1 MGWEADSEKASLS
14 GMRRAC
20 FVILFSLGVI
30 TSPATASE
38 LERPARFCGYSPII
52 DVRPGEKITT
62 LQGGIHGGSFRW
74 DGDFGSIVV
83 RGIGWASRPNGRLVM
98 QPAEG
103 RPGQF
108 AQQRKDG
115 KYVIAIWN
123 GRQGTAYFESSTRFT
138 VEQRAAIERV
148 RLFQEGEEPSD
159 CDLRTVF
166 VWSTDQ

>member
-1 MGWEADSEKASLS
+1 MNGPLAAQFLMLGCEYCDGRFREKELSNKRERMGWEADSEKASLS

-30 TSPATASE
+30 TWPSTASE
-38 LERPARFCGYSPII
+38 LEGPARFYGYSPTI
-52 DVRPGEKITT
+52 DLGPGEKITT

-74 DGDFGSIVV
+74 DGDFGSMVV

-108 AQQRKDG
+108 A
-115 KYVIAIWN
+115 
-123 GRQGTAYFESSTRFT
+123 
-138 VEQRAAIERV
+138 
-148 RLFQEGEEPSD
+148 
-159 CDLRTVF
+159 
-166 VWSTDQ
+166 